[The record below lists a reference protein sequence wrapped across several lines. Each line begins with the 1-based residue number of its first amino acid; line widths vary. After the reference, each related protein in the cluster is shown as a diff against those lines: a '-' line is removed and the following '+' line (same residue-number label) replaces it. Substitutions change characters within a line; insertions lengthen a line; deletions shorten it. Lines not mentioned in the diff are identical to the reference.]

1 MSEISELAEFIT
13 TLKLPDIP
21 QNVQKEAVLRILD
34 TIGTA
39 IGASDGGQIRA
50 VSDQWT
56 EMDGNQRVSV
66 WGQNRRAGLSTAVFL
81 NAMMAHTQEMDDVHT
96 GSKTQDRKS
105 VV

>member
-39 IGASDGGQIRA
+39 IGASDGGQITG
-50 VSDQWT
+50 VSD
-56 EMDGNQRVSV
+56 
-66 WGQNRRAGLSTAVFL
+66 
-81 NAMMAHTQEMDDVHT
+81 
-96 GSKTQDRKS
+96 
-105 VV
+105 